1 MDVVTKENHGNT
13 VIFWLPLLILIIHS
27 TDEFVNGFPAW
38 ATDHFGVTTPAF
50 FVYTHIFLVLLVA
63 TISYLA
69 TRRGLFWK
77 MLAVVAMMQF
87 ATNGLFHIVTTF
99 LFGEIAPGLFTALF
113 VSLPVSYV
121 FFRAIFKHHLL
132 PKKQI
137 VLSMVVGFVAA
148 LLIIATLWLEGGIGW
163 GFSLVS

>member
-1 MDVVTKENHGNT
+1 MDEVVKNIKTSKA
-13 VIFWLPLLILIIHS
+13 VFWLPLIALVVHA

-38 ATDHFGVTTPAF
+38 ATENFGTTTPAY
-50 FVYTHIFLVLLVA
+50 FVYTHIFLVLLVG

-69 TRRGLFWK
+69 TRQGLFWK

-87 ATNGLFHIVTTF
+87 VTNGLFHIITTF
-99 LFGEIAPGLFTALF
+99 LFGEIAPGLLTA
-113 VSLPVSYV
+113 SLVLLPLSYV
-121 FFRAIFKHHLL
+121 FFGTIFKNQLL

-137 VLSMVVGFVAA
+137 VISMVLGFVAA
-148 LLIIATLWLEGGIGW
+148 LLIIATLWFEGSIGW

>member
-1 MDVVTKENHGNT
+1 MDAVAKIDKGNK

-87 ATNGLFHIVTTF
+87 ATNGLFHIITTF
-99 LFGEIAPGLFTALF
+99 LFGEIAPGLLTA
-113 VSLPVSYV
+113 SLVLLPLSYV
-121 FFRAIFKHHLL
+121 FFRIIFKNQLL

-137 VLSMVVGFVAA
+137 VISMVVGFIAA
-148 LLIIATLWLEGGIGW
+148 LLIIATLWLEGDIGW